1 MGRLGGVD
9 EEALMRRFWDWE
21 LLDPRGAGGWE
32 RLGEVGL
39 LGAAEAGKR
48 GADEPGVDWGWVV
61 SGLGLEWKAGRLERK
76 GVGAGGADGW

>member
-1 MGRLGGVD
+1 
-9 EEALMRRFWDWE
+9 MRRFWDWE

-32 RLGEVGL
+32 RLVL
-39 LGAAEAGKR
+39 LGAAEAGKL

-76 GVGAGGADGW
+76 GVGGADGW